1 MISLLHPLVKPS
13 AGWDPGIFA
22 LKTTERGLGM
32 SRRRRSKRGV
42 SLGTV
47 VMLLLTIVV
56 LGGFCVL
63 LPRLTGVTDVR
74 TNAAELAVAIDQSLS
89 QIAASGVSL
98 VGPTPQASVL
108 PPSSLATATPTPAAP
123 TTPPEQR
130 FTLCAA
136 GSIQINSNVQKA
148 LTDDGTYRFDIL
160 FGDLEGD
167 LTADLSI
174 ATLENNVIGSAKLS
188 DSNIPADVLVPLR
201 ETGVNALCLGYYGAL
216 NCGISGLVETQ
227 QAVSTAGM
235 TPYGVYASQQQR
247 DSLTLM
253 DVNGI
258 SVALLSYQNELTSS
272 GKRQTTDEEQ
282 AFAIA
287 SQQLPVI
294 SDDISKVRQA
304 GAKVVVVSL
313 CWGKEGATAPTSTQT
328 ELAQGIADAG
338 ADIILGTHSGTL
350 QTVEILTA
358 NRGDGKYHPVLCA
371 YSLGNLFTYDR
382 EKRSTLA
389 SILLRSDVVYDPA
402 TGCVAFDNLTY
413 TPTYSWR
420 GKEDDITRYRVI
432 LNDGQTYPDYVDD
445 TQKGVM
451 ERCLTLVTDVM
462 EGTPVSPAQ

>member
-1 MISLLHPLVKPS
+1 
-13 AGWDPGIFA
+13 
-22 LKTTERGLGM
+22 M
-32 SRRRRSKRGV
+32 SRRRRSRRGV

-56 LGGFCVL
+56 LGGFCAL

-148 LTDDGTYRFDIL
+148 LTDDGTYRFEIL
-160 FGDLEGD
+160 FDDLEGD
-167 LTADLSI
+167 LAADLSI

-188 DSNIPADVLVPLR
+188 DSNIPADMLTPLR
-201 ETGVNALCLGYYGAL
+201 ATGVNALCLGYYGAL
-216 NCGISGLVETQ
+216 NGGISGLVETQ

-294 SDDISKVRQA
+294 TEEIAKARQA

-358 NRGDGKYHPVLCA
+358 ERGDGKYHPVLCA

-445 TQKGVM
+445 TQRGVM

>member
-1 MISLLHPLVKPS
+1 
-13 AGWDPGIFA
+13 
-22 LKTTERGLGM
+22 M

-148 LTDDGTYRFDIL
+148 LTDDGTYRFEIL
-160 FGDLEGD
+160 FDDLEGD

-216 NCGISGLVETQ
+216 NGGISGLVETQ

-235 TPYGVYASQQQR
+235 TPYGVYASQQER

-272 GKRQTTDEEQ
+272 GKRQTSDEEQ
-282 AFAIA
+282 AFVIA

-294 SDDISKVRQA
+294 TEEIAKARQA

-358 NRGDGKYHPVLCA
+358 ERGDGKYHPVLCA

-420 GKEDDITRYRVI
+420 GKEDGVTRYRTL

>member
-1 MISLLHPLVKPS
+1 M
-13 AGWDPGIFA
+13 G
-22 LKTTERGLGM
+22 
-32 SRRRRSKRGV
+32 RRRRARRRI

-56 LGGFCVL
+56 LGGFCAL

-89 QIAASGVSL
+89 QLAASGVSL

-108 PPSSLATATPTPAAP
+108 PPSELATATPTAAAP
-123 TTPPEQR
+123 TAQPEQR

-136 GSIQINSNVQKA
+136 GSIQINSNVQKS

-160 FGDLEGD
+160 FDDLAGDLS
-167 LTADLSI
+167 ADLSI
-174 ATLENNVIGSAKLS
+174 ATLENNVIPSAKLS
-188 DSNIPADVLVPLR
+188 DSNIPVDVLAPLR
-201 ETGVNALCLGYYGAL
+201 ATGVNALCLGYYGAL
-216 NCGISGLVETQ
+216 NGGVAGLIETQ
-227 QAVSTAGM
+227 QAVTAAGM
-235 TPYGVYASQQQR
+235 TPYGVYASQQER
-247 DSLTLM
+247 DSLTVM

-282 AFAIA
+282 AFVIA

-294 SDDISKVRQA
+294 ADDIAKVRQA

-358 NRGDGKYHPVLCA
+358 KRGDGRYHPVLCA

-402 TGCVAFDNLTY
+402 TDCVAFDNLSY

-420 GKEDDITRYRVI
+420 GKEDGVTRYRTL

-445 TQKGVM
+445 TQRGVM
-451 ERCLTLVTDVM
+451 ERCLTLVNDVM
-462 EGTPVSPAQ
+462 ADTPVPAAQ

>member
-1 MISLLHPLVKPS
+1 
-13 AGWDPGIFA
+13 
-22 LKTTERGLGM
+22 M
-32 SRRRRSKRGV
+32 SRRRRSRRGV

-148 LTDDGTYRFDIL
+148 LTDDGTYRFEIL
-160 FGDLEGD
+160 FDDLEGD
-167 LTADLSI
+167 LAADLSI

-216 NCGISGLVETQ
+216 NGGVAGLVETQ

-294 SDDISKVRQA
+294 TEEIAKARQA

-358 NRGDGKYHPVLCA
+358 ERGDGKYHPVLCA

-382 EKRSTLA
+382 EQRSTLA

-420 GKEDDITRYRVI
+420 GKEDGVTRYRTL

>member
-1 MISLLHPLVKPS
+1 
-13 AGWDPGIFA
+13 
-22 LKTTERGLGM
+22 M

-148 LTDDGTYRFDIL
+148 LTDDGTYRFEIL
-160 FGDLEGD
+160 FDDLEGD
-167 LTADLSI
+167 LAADLSI

-188 DSNIPADVLVPLR
+188 DSNIPADMLTPLR
-201 ETGVNALCLGYYGAL
+201 ATGVNALCLGYYGAL
-216 NCGISGLVETQ
+216 NGGISGLVETQ

-272 GKRQTTDEEQ
+272 GKRQTSDEEQ

-294 SDDISKVRQA
+294 TEEIAKARQA

-358 NRGDGKYHPVLCA
+358 ERGDGKYHPVLCA

-420 GKEDDITRYRVI
+420 GKEDGVTRYRTL

-451 ERCLTLVTDVM
+451 ERCLTLVNDVM

>member
-1 MISLLHPLVKPS
+1 M
-13 AGWDPGIFA
+13 G
-22 LKTTERGLGM
+22 
-32 SRRRRSKRGV
+32 RRRRARRRI

-56 LGGFCVL
+56 LGGFCAL
-63 LPRLTGVTDVR
+63 LPRLPGVTDVR

-89 QIAASGVSL
+89 QLAASGVSL

-108 PPSSLATATPTPAAP
+108 PPSELATATPTAAAP
-123 TTPPEQR
+123 TAQPEQR

-160 FGDLEGD
+160 FDDLAGDLV
-167 LTADLSI
+167 ADLSI
-174 ATLENNVIGSAKLS
+174 ATLENNVIPSAKLS
-188 DSNIPADVLVPLR
+188 DSNIPVDVLAPLR
-201 ETGVNALCLGYYGAL
+201 ATGVNALCLGYYGAL
-216 NCGISGLVETQ
+216 NGGVAGLMETQ
-227 QAVSTAGM
+227 QAVTAAGM
-235 TPYGVYASQQQR
+235 TPYGVYASQQER
-247 DSLTLM
+247 DSLTVM

-282 AFAIA
+282 AFVIA

-294 SDDISKVRQA
+294 ADDIAKVRKA

-358 NRGDGKYHPVLCA
+358 NRGDGRYHPVLCA

-389 SILLRSDVVYDPA
+389 SILLQSDVVYDPA
-402 TGCVAFDNLTY
+402 TDCVAFDNLSY

-420 GKEDDITRYRVI
+420 GKEDGVTRYRTL

-445 TQKGVM
+445 TQRGVM
-451 ERCLTLVTDVM
+451 ERCLTLVNDVM
-462 EGTPVSPAQ
+462 ADTPVPAAQ

>member
-1 MISLLHPLVKPS
+1 M
-13 AGWDPGIFA
+13 G
-22 LKTTERGLGM
+22 
-32 SRRRRSKRGV
+32 RRRRARRRI

-56 LGGFCVL
+56 LGGFCAL

-89 QIAASGVSL
+89 QLAASGVSL

-108 PPSSLATATPTPAAP
+108 PPSELATATPTAAAP
-123 TTPPEQR
+123 TAQPEQR

-160 FGDLEGD
+160 FDDLAGDLV
-167 LTADLSI
+167 ADLSI
-174 ATLENNVIGSAKLS
+174 VTLENNVIPSAKLS
-188 DSNIPADVLVPLR
+188 DSNIPVDVLAPLR
-201 ETGVNALCLGYYGAL
+201 ATGVNALCLGYYGAL
-216 NCGISGLVETQ
+216 NGGVAGLMETQ
-227 QAVSTAGM
+227 QAVTAAGM
-235 TPYGVYASQQQR
+235 TPYGVYASQQER
-247 DSLTLM
+247 DSLTVM

-282 AFAIA
+282 AFVIA

-294 SDDISKVRQA
+294 ADDIAKVRQA

-358 NRGDGKYHPVLCA
+358 NRGDGRYHPVLCA

-402 TGCVAFDNLTY
+402 TDCVAFDNLSY

-420 GKEDDITRYRVI
+420 GKEDGVTRYRTL
-432 LNDGQTYPDYVDD
+432 LNDGKTYPDYVDD
-445 TQKGVM
+445 TQRGVM
-451 ERCLTLVTDVM
+451 ERCLTLVNDVM
-462 EGTPVSPAQ
+462 ADTPVPAAQ

>member
-1 MISLLHPLVKPS
+1 
-13 AGWDPGIFA
+13 
-22 LKTTERGLGM
+22 M
-32 SRRRRSKRGV
+32 SRRRRSRRGV

-56 LGGFCVL
+56 LGGFCAL

-108 PPSSLATATPTPAAP
+108 PPSSLATATPTAAAP

-167 LTADLSI
+167 LIADLSI

-216 NCGISGLVETQ
+216 NGGVAGLVETQ

-235 TPYGVYASQQQR
+235 TPYGVYASQQER
-247 DSLTLM
+247 DSLKLM

-272 GKRQTTDEEQ
+272 GKRQTSDEEQ

-328 ELAQGIADAG
+328 ELAQGIANAG

-358 NRGDGKYHPVLCA
+358 ERGDGKYHPVLCA

-382 EKRSTLA
+382 EQRSTLA

-445 TQKGVM
+445 TQRGVM

>member
-1 MISLLHPLVKPS
+1 
-13 AGWDPGIFA
+13 
-22 LKTTERGLGM
+22 M
-32 SRRRRSKRGV
+32 SRRRRSRRGV
-42 SLGTV
+42 SLGTI
-47 VMLLLTIVV
+47 VMLLLTVAVV
-56 LGGFCVL
+56 GGFCTL

-108 PPSSLATATPTPAAP
+108 PPSDLATATPTPAAP
-123 TTPPEQR
+123 TPQPEQR
-130 FTLCAA
+130 FSLCAA

-148 LTDDGTYRFDIL
+148 LTDDGTYRFEIL
-160 FGDLEGD
+160 FDDLAGDLA
-167 LTADLSI
+167 ADLSI
-174 ATLENNVIGSAKLS
+174 ATLENNVIASAKLS
-188 DSNIPADVLVPLR
+188 DSNIPADMLTPLR
-201 ETGVNALCLGYYGAL
+201 ATGVNALCLGYYGAL
-216 NCGISGLVETQ
+216 NGGISGLVETQ
-227 QAVSTAGM
+227 QAVSGAGM

-253 DVNGI
+253 DVNGV
-258 SVALLSYQNELTSS
+258 SVALLSFQNELTSS

-294 SDDISKVRQA
+294 TEEIAKARQA

-350 QTVEILTA
+350 QTVEILIA

-389 SILLRSDVVYDPA
+389 SILLRSDVVYDP
-402 TGCVAFDNLTY
+402 TTDCVAFDNLSY

-420 GKEDDITRYRVI
+420 GKEDGVTRYRTL
-432 LNDGQTYPDYVDD
+432 LNGGQTYPDYVDD

-451 ERCLTLVTDVM
+451 ERCLTLVNDVM

>member
-1 MISLLHPLVKPS
+1 M
-13 AGWDPGIFA
+13 G
-22 LKTTERGLGM
+22 
-32 SRRRRSKRGV
+32 RRRRARRRI

-56 LGGFCVL
+56 LGGFCAL

-89 QIAASGVSL
+89 QLAASGVSL

-108 PPSSLATATPTPAAP
+108 PPSELATATPTAAAP
-123 TTPPEQR
+123 TAQPEQR

-160 FGDLEGD
+160 FDDLAGDLV
-167 LTADLSI
+167 ADLSI
-174 ATLENNVIGSAKLS
+174 ATLENNVIPSAKLS
-188 DSNIPADVLVPLR
+188 DSNIPVDVLAPLR
-201 ETGVNALCLGYYGAL
+201 ATGVNALCLGYYGAL
-216 NCGISGLVETQ
+216 NGGVAGLMETQ
-227 QAVSTAGM
+227 QAVTAAGM
-235 TPYGVYASQQQR
+235 TPYGVYASQQER
-247 DSLTLM
+247 DSLTVM

-282 AFAIA
+282 AFVIA

-294 SDDISKVRQA
+294 ADDIAKVRQA

-358 NRGDGKYHPVLCA
+358 NRGDGRYHPVLCA

-402 TGCVAFDNLTY
+402 TDCVAFDNLSY

-420 GKEDDITRYRVI
+420 GKEDGVTRYRTL

-445 TQKGVM
+445 TQRGVM
-451 ERCLTLVTDVM
+451 ERCLTLVNDVM
-462 EGTPVSPAQ
+462 ADTPVPAAQ

>member
-216 NCGISGLVETQ
+216 NGGVAGLVETQ

-235 TPYGVYASQQQR
+235 TPYGVYASQQER

-272 GKRQTTDEEQ
+272 GKRQTSDEEQ
-282 AFAIA
+282 AFVIA

-328 ELAQGIADAG
+328 ELAQGIANAG

-358 NRGDGKYHPVLCA
+358 ERGDGKYHPVLCA

-382 EKRSTLA
+382 EQRSTLA

-445 TQKGVM
+445 TQRGVM

>member
-1 MISLLHPLVKPS
+1 M
-13 AGWDPGIFA
+13 G
-22 LKTTERGLGM
+22 
-32 SRRRRSKRGV
+32 RRRRARRRI

-56 LGGFCVL
+56 LGGFCAL

-89 QIAASGVSL
+89 QLAASGVSL

-108 PPSSLATATPTPAAP
+108 PPSELATATPTAAAP
-123 TTPPEQR
+123 TAQPEQR

-160 FGDLEGD
+160 FDDLAGDLV
-167 LTADLSI
+167 ADLSI
-174 ATLENNVIGSAKLS
+174 ATLENNVIPSAKLS
-188 DSNIPADVLVPLR
+188 DSNIPVDVLAPLR
-201 ETGVNALCLGYYGAL
+201 ATGVNALCLGYYGAL
-216 NCGISGLVETQ
+216 NGGISGLVETQ
-227 QAVSTAGM
+227 QAVSDAGM

-282 AFAIA
+282 AFVIA

-294 SDDISKVRQA
+294 ADDIGKVRQA

-358 NRGDGKYHPVLCA
+358 NRGDGRYHPVLCA

-402 TGCVAFDNLTY
+402 TDCVAFDNLSY

-445 TQKGVM
+445 TQRGVM
-451 ERCLTLVTDVM
+451 ERCLTLVNDVM

>member
-22 LKTTERGLGM
+22 LKATERGLGM

-148 LTDDGTYRFDIL
+148 LTDDGTYRFEIL
-160 FGDLEGD
+160 FDDLEGD
-167 LTADLSI
+167 LAADLSI
-174 ATLENNVIGSAKLS
+174 ATLENNVISSAKLS
-188 DSNIPADVLVPLR
+188 DSNIPADMLTPLR
-201 ETGVNALCLGYYGAL
+201 ATGVNALCLGYYGAL
-216 NCGISGLVETQ
+216 NGGISGLVETQ

-235 TPYGVYASQQQR
+235 TPYGVYASQQER

-294 SDDISKVRQA
+294 TEEIAKARQA

-420 GKEDDITRYRVI
+420 GKEGGVTRYRTL

>member
-1 MISLLHPLVKPS
+1 M
-13 AGWDPGIFA
+13 G
-22 LKTTERGLGM
+22 
-32 SRRRRSKRGV
+32 RRRRARRRI

-56 LGGFCVL
+56 LGGFCAL

-89 QIAASGVSL
+89 QLAASGVSL

-108 PPSSLATATPTPAAP
+108 PPSELATATPTAAAP
-123 TTPPEQR
+123 TAQPEQR

-160 FGDLEGD
+160 FDDLAGDLV
-167 LTADLSI
+167 ADLSI
-174 ATLENNVIGSAKLS
+174 ATLENNVIPSAKLS
-188 DSNIPADVLVPLR
+188 DSNIPVDVLAPLR
-201 ETGVNALCLGYYGAL
+201 ATGVNALCLGYYGAL
-216 NCGISGLVETQ
+216 NGGVAGLMETQ
-227 QAVSTAGM
+227 QAVTAAGM
-235 TPYGVYASQQQR
+235 TPYGVYASQQER
-247 DSLTLM
+247 DSLTVM

-282 AFAIA
+282 AFVIA
-287 SQQLPVI
+287 AQQLPVI
-294 SDDISKVRQA
+294 TDDITKVRQA

-313 CWGKEGATAPTSTQT
+313 CWGKVGATAPTSTQR

-358 NRGDGKYHPVLCA
+358 NRGDGRYHPVLCA

-402 TGCVAFDNLTY
+402 TDCVAFDNLSY

-420 GKEDDITRYRVI
+420 GKEDGVTRYRTL

-445 TQKGVM
+445 TQRGVM
-451 ERCLTLVTDVM
+451 ERCLTLVNDVM
-462 EGTPVSPAQ
+462 ADTPVPAAQ

>member
-216 NCGISGLVETQ
+216 NGGISGLVETQ

>member
-1 MISLLHPLVKPS
+1 M
-13 AGWDPGIFA
+13 G
-22 LKTTERGLGM
+22 
-32 SRRRRSKRGV
+32 RRRRARRRI

-56 LGGFCVL
+56 LGGFCAL

-89 QIAASGVSL
+89 QLAASGVSL

-108 PPSSLATATPTPAAP
+108 PPSELATATPTAAAP
-123 TTPPEQR
+123 TAQPEQR

-160 FGDLEGD
+160 FDDLAGDLV
-167 LTADLSI
+167 ADLSI
-174 ATLENNVIGSAKLS
+174 ATLENNVIPSAKLS
-188 DSNIPADVLVPLR
+188 DSNIPVDVLAPLR
-201 ETGVNALCLGYYGAL
+201 ATGVNALCLGYYGAL
-216 NCGISGLVETQ
+216 NGGVAGLMETQ
-227 QAVSTAGM
+227 QAVTAAGM
-235 TPYGVYASQQQR
+235 TPYGVYASQQER
-247 DSLTLM
+247 DSLTVM

-282 AFAIA
+282 AFVIA

-294 SDDISKVRQA
+294 ADDIAKVRKA

-358 NRGDGKYHPVLCA
+358 NRGDGRYHPVLCA

-402 TGCVAFDNLTY
+402 TDCVAFDNLSY

-420 GKEDDITRYRVI
+420 GKEDGVTRYRTL

-445 TQKGVM
+445 TQRGVM
-451 ERCLTLVTDVM
+451 ERCLTLVNDVM
-462 EGTPVSPAQ
+462 ADTPVPAAQ

>member
-1 MISLLHPLVKPS
+1 M
-13 AGWDPGIFA
+13 G
-22 LKTTERGLGM
+22 
-32 SRRRRSKRGV
+32 RRRRARRRI

-56 LGGFCVL
+56 LGGFCAL

-89 QIAASGVSL
+89 QLAASGVSL

-108 PPSSLATATPTPAAP
+108 PPSELATATPTAAAP
-123 TTPPEQR
+123 TAQPEQR

-160 FGDLEGD
+160 FDDLAGDLV
-167 LTADLSI
+167 ADLSI
-174 ATLENNVIGSAKLS
+174 ATLENNVIPSAKLS
-188 DSNIPADVLVPLR
+188 DSNIPVDVLAPIR
-201 ETGVNALCLGYYGAL
+201 ATGVNALCLGYYGAL
-216 NCGISGLVETQ
+216 NGGVAGLIETQ
-227 QAVSTAGM
+227 QAVTAAGM
-235 TPYGVYASQQQR
+235 TPYGVYASQQER

-282 AFAIA
+282 AFVIA

-294 SDDISKVRQA
+294 ADDIAKVRQA

-358 NRGDGKYHPVLCA
+358 NRGDGRYHPVLCA

-402 TGCVAFDNLTY
+402 TDCVAFDNLSY

-420 GKEDDITRYRVI
+420 GKEDGVTRYRTL
-432 LNDGQTYPDYVDD
+432 LNDGKTYPDYVDD
-445 TQKGVM
+445 TQRGVM
-451 ERCLTLVTDVM
+451 ERCLTLVNDVM
-462 EGTPVSPAQ
+462 ADTPVPAAQ

>member
-13 AGWDPGIFA
+13 TGWDPGIFA

-216 NCGISGLVETQ
+216 NGGVAGLVETQ

-235 TPYGVYASQQQR
+235 TPYGVYASQQER

-258 SVALLSYQNELTSS
+258 SVALLSFQNELTSS
-272 GKRQTTDEEQ
+272 GKRQTSDEEQ

-294 SDDISKVRQA
+294 TEEIAKARQA

-389 SILLRSDVVYDPA
+389 SILLRSDVVYDPV

-420 GKEDDITRYRVI
+420 GKEDDVTRYRTL

>member
-1 MISLLHPLVKPS
+1 M
-13 AGWDPGIFA
+13 G
-22 LKTTERGLGM
+22 
-32 SRRRRSKRGV
+32 RRRRARRRI

-56 LGGFCVL
+56 LGGFCAL

-89 QIAASGVSL
+89 QLAASGVSL

-108 PPSSLATATPTPAAP
+108 PPSELATATPTAAAP
-123 TTPPEQR
+123 TAQPEQR

-160 FGDLEGD
+160 FDDLAGDLV
-167 LTADLSI
+167 ADLSI
-174 ATLENNVIGSAKLS
+174 ATLENNVIPSAKLS
-188 DSNIPADVLVPLR
+188 DSNIPVDVLAPLR
-201 ETGVNALCLGYYGAL
+201 ATGVNALCLGYYGAL
-216 NCGISGLVETQ
+216 NGGVAGLMETQ
-227 QAVSTAGM
+227 QAVTAAGM
-235 TPYGVYASQQQR
+235 TPYGVYASQQER
-247 DSLTLM
+247 DSLTVM

-282 AFAIA
+282 AFVIA

-294 SDDISKVRQA
+294 ADDIAKVRKA

-389 SILLRSDVVYDPA
+389 SILLRSDVVYDP
-402 TGCVAFDNLTY
+402 TTDCVAFDNLSY

-420 GKEDDITRYRVI
+420 GKEDGVTRYRTL

-445 TQKGVM
+445 TQRGVM
-451 ERCLTLVTDVM
+451 ERCLTLVNDVM
-462 EGTPVSPAQ
+462 ADTPVPAAQ

>member
-1 MISLLHPLVKPS
+1 
-13 AGWDPGIFA
+13 
-22 LKTTERGLGM
+22 M
-32 SRRRRSKRGV
+32 SRRRRSRRGV

-108 PPSSLATATPTPAAP
+108 PPSSLATATPTAAAP

-148 LTDDGTYRFDIL
+148 LTDDDTYRFDIL

-188 DSNIPADVLVPLR
+188 DSNIPADMLTPLR
-201 ETGVNALCLGYYGAL
+201 ATGVNALCLGYYGAL
-216 NCGISGLVETQ
+216 NGGVAGLVETQ
-227 QAVSTAGM
+227 QAVSAAGM

-258 SVALLSYQNELTSS
+258 SVALLSFQNELTSS
-272 GKRQTTDEEQ
+272 GKRQTSDEEQ

-294 SDDISKVRQA
+294 TEEIAKARQA

-420 GKEDDITRYRVI
+420 GKEDGVTRYRTL

-451 ERCLTLVTDVM
+451 ERCLTLVNDVM